1 MPLTIIPMAIN
12 LMTGFALWQTE
23 LSTTAKIII
32 TIFIVLK
39 FATYFY
45 SALMA
50 DACSAP
56 RYIGLGICALI
67 NIGLLIY
74 TLVASLW
81 TVATGVAM
89 CLILLIIWSSIAV
102 FSFGKKDGNE
112 Q

>member
-23 LSTTAKIII
+23 LSTAEKIII

-74 TLVASLW
+74 TLVASQW
-81 TVATGVAM
+81 TVAIGVAM
-89 CLILLIIWSSIAV
+89 CLILLIIWTLPAV

>member
-74 TLVASLW
+74 TLVASQW
-81 TVATGVAM
+81 TVAIGVAM
-89 CLILLIIWSSIAV
+89 CLILLIIWTLPAV